1 MDLYDISEILQV
13 AIKIEENGQR
23 FYAAMEDK
31 LPEEKARDIFDFL
44 AREEEK
50 HKETFQSLLNHVEK
64 YELFGS
70 YPDEYFLYLRSYA
83 NSLIFSEEELQEG
96 IERVNTALD
105 AVEFGMARE
114 VESILYYMEMKSFV
128 PERQHNI
135 LEKIINEERKHYI
148 QLYNLKKELKHK

>member
-23 FYAAMEDK
+23 FYAAMKDK
-31 LPEEKARDIFDFL
+31 LPDEKAKNIFDFL
-44 AREEEK
+44 SREEEK
-50 HKETFQSLLNHVEK
+50 HKETFKSLLDQVEK
-64 YELFGS
+64 YVPFES
-70 YPDEYFLYLRSYA
+70 YPDEYFFYLRSYA
-83 NSLIFSEEELQEG
+83 NSLIFSEEELQDSIG
-96 IERVNTALD
+96 RVNTALD

-128 PERQHNI
+128 PERQHNV

-148 QLYNLKKELKHK
+148 QLYNLKKELKHN